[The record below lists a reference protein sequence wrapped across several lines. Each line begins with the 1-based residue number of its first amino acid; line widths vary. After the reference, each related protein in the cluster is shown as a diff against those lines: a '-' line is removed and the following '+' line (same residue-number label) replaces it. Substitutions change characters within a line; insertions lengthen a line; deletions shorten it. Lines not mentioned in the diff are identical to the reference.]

1 MTFSQKSRGIICKE
15 IKVWYHHGGRQKS
28 RCGTIMG
35 EGRNQGVDSITG
47 EGRNQGVVPSW
58 GKAEIKGNIVMARIK
73 FYMAGNAI
81 ASVLL
86 VA

>member
-1 MTFSQKSRGIICKE
+1 
-15 IKVWYHHGGRQKS
+15 
-28 RCGTIMG
+28 MG

>member
-1 MTFSQKSRGIICKE
+1 MGEGRNQGV
-15 IKVWYHHGGRQKS
+15 VWYHHGGRQKS

-35 EGRNQGVDSITG
+35 EGRK
-47 EGRNQGVVPSW
+47 QGVVPSW
-58 GKAEIKGNIVMARIK
+58 EKAESKGNIVTARIK

>member
-1 MTFSQKSRGIICKE
+1 M
-15 IKVWYHHGGRQKS
+15 WYHHGGRQKS

-35 EGRNQGVDSITG
+35 EGRNQGV
-47 EGRNQGVVPSW
+47 VPSW
-58 GKAEIKGNIVMARIK
+58 GKAESKGNIVMARIK